1 MTGSILFET
10 PSPLRLRVIFF
21 HSELTVFFK
30 TELDQKKII
39 RHFWYI
45 YIFSIQKHGKN
56 DRGKKWKSPALLI
69 VQIRKFS
76 IKRNWKIQNKY
87 VEFSC
92 SRFTLSQDK
101 KSGDFKK
108 KKNLPVL
115 ILFSYIFPPTYI
127 HKYIFLL
134 ILFICIHTHIH
145 IEFFVAL
152 SFAFLA

>member
-108 KKNLPVL
+108 KIYRSL
-115 ILFSYIFPPTYI
+115 SYFHTS
-127 HKYIFLL
+127 FLL
-134 ILFICIHTHIH
+134 HTFINIFFYWFYSYAFTHTSILN
-145 IEFFVAL
+145 
-152 SFAFLA
+152 FLWH

>member
-21 HSELTVFFK
+21 HSELTFFFLK
-30 TELDQKKII
+30 QNLTKKNYSTFLI
-39 RHFWYI
+39 HLH
-45 YIFSIQKHGKN
+45 IFEPKAWKEWQ
-56 DRGKKWKSPALLI
+56 GKKWKSPALLI

-101 KSGDFKK
+101 KEWGFQKK
-108 KKNLPVL
+108 KKICRSL
-115 ILFSYIFPPTYI
+115 SYFHTS
-127 HKYIFLL
+127 FLL
-134 ILFICIHTHIH
+134 HTFINIFFYWFYSYAFAHTSILN
-145 IEFFVAL
+145 
-152 SFAFLA
+152 FLWH